1 MELAVILKSKGEIY
15 CNNMLYLAQYI
26 NSIILIINTIIS
38 IINTVSIEKIIM
50 RMLQS

>member
-15 CNNMLYLAQYI
+15 CNNTLYLAQYI
-26 NSIILIINTIIS
+26 NSIILIINTTIS
-38 IINTVSIEKIIM
+38 IINMVSIEKIIM